1 MTEKIVLKYE
11 KMWIRIM
18 NLFSIKKVFPFVL
31 ILALTWSAACQS
43 SSEKVS
49 SSEKIILIHSNDT
62 HGTFKPYEFNFNGE
76 DRLVGGMEAVSHY
89 LNKIKTEEKNVL
101 VIEKGDL
108 LTGTLAAEVEYKG
121 VVGGALME
129 FLNRLDYDIWSFG
142 NHDFD
147 KGQKNALSLSKMAN
161 FPTVMANIVYK
172 ESGELFPV
180 KPYHIFRIGGLR
192 IGVIAVMEENF
203 LTEVQKDRVEGLDV
217 LPVVPTLNSYI
228 PELDKQTDLILVLS
242 HGWFEEGVRIARN
255 VPGIDIVLAAAED
268 GKFKDVNGVLV
279 QSIKGHQK
287 TLGYIKVEVKNDR
300 IVSYEQQ
307 LIWLWADVDLKPSVQ
322 VSALVK
328 EVEASIGKEY
338 EKVIGEAKVDLSF
351 KYYPRESPQPESSLG
366 NWITDVMRW
375 RTGAQV
381 GLHNSGAIR
390 AEIKAGH
397 VTKGDIFD
405 VSPFRN
411 TLVVFKLTAQQIKDV
426 LEHDVERGW
435 DRLQVSGIKYKYYS
449 KDIRPFGERVVY
461 VEIGGEI
468 IEKDGKVLKPD
479 KVYTVVSN
487 NYLVGHAKDKYF
499 GFPVNDSRNTGQPLD
514 KAMMEWLVKH
524 KLLDYKIEGR
534 IIEINSSH

>member
-1 MTEKIVLKYE
+1 MTYKIILECE
-11 KMWIRIM
+11 KMCKRLM
-18 NLFSIKKVFPFVL
+18 NSFSIKKFFPLVL
-31 ILALTWSAACQS
+31 IFAFAWSAACQS
-43 SSEKVS
+43 SSEKIA
-49 SSEKIILIHSNDT
+49 SSEKIVLIHSNDT
-62 HGTFKPYEFNFNGE
+62 HGIFKPYEFNINGE
-76 DRLVGGMEAVSHY
+76 DRLVGGMEAASHY

-101 VIEKGDL
+101 LIEKGDL

-121 VVGGALME
+121 AVGGMMME

-147 KGQKNALSLSKMAN
+147 KGQKNALSLSQMAN

-172 ESGELFPV
+172 ESGEPFPV
-180 KPYHIFRIGGLR
+180 KPYHIFRRGRLS

-203 LTEVQKDRVEGLDV
+203 LTEVEKDRVKELDV
-217 LPVVPTLNSYI
+217 LPIVSTLNSYI
-228 PELDKQTDLILVLS
+228 PELDKQTDLIVVIS

-255 VPGIDIVLAAAED
+255 VPGIDIVLVAAED
-268 GKFKDVNGVLV
+268 GKFEDVNGVLV
-279 QSIKGHQK
+279 QSIKGHLK
-287 TLGYIKVEVKNDR
+287 TLGYIKAEVKNDR
-300 IVSYEQQ
+300 IVSYEQK
-307 LIWLWADVDLKPSVQ
+307 LIRLLADVDLKPSAQ
-322 VSALVK
+322 VSALVR

-351 KYYPRESPQPESSLG
+351 RYYPRENSQPESALG

-390 AEIKAGH
+390 ADIKAGH

-411 TLVVFKLTAQQIKDV
+411 TLVVFKLTAQQIKDA
-426 LEHDVERGW
+426 LEYDVERGW
-435 DRLQVSGIKYKYYS
+435 DRLQVSGIKYKYYP
-449 KDIRPFGERVVY
+449 KDVRPFGERVVY
-461 VEIGGEI
+461 LEIDGEAI
-468 IEKDGKVLKPD
+468 QKDGKVHEPE
-479 KVYTVVSN
+479 KVYSVVSN
-487 NYLVGHAKDKYF
+487 DYLVGHAKDKYF
-499 GFPVNDSRNTGQPLD
+499 GFAVNGSHNTGQPLD
-514 KAMMEWLVKH
+514 KAMMEWLEKH

>member
-1 MTEKIVLKYE
+1 LTEKTVLEYE
-11 KMWIRIM
+11 KIRIKRM
-18 NLFSIKKVFPFVL
+18 NLFSIKKVFPLVL
-31 ILALTWSAACQS
+31 ILAFTWSAACQS
-43 SSEKVS
+43 SSEKIS
-49 SSEKIILIHSNDT
+49 STEKIILIHSNDT
-62 HGTFKPYEFNFNGE
+62 HGTFKPYEYNINGE

-108 LTGTLAAEVEYKG
+108 LTGTLAAELEYKG
-121 VVGGALME
+121 VVGGMMME
-129 FLNRLDYDIWSFG
+129 FLNRLNYDIWCFG

-147 KGQKNALSLSKMAN
+147 KGQKNTLSLSKMAN

-180 KPYHIFRIGGLR
+180 KPYHIFRIGGLK

-217 LPVVPTLNSYI
+217 LPIVPTLNSYI
-228 PELDKQTDLILVLS
+228 PELDKQTDLIVVVS

-268 GKFKDVNGVLV
+268 GKFEDVNGVLV
-279 QSIKGHQK
+279 QSIRGHQK
-287 TLGYIKVEVKNDR
+287 TLGYIKAEVKNDR
-300 IVSYEQQ
+300 IANYEQR
-307 LIWLWADVDLKPSVQ
+307 LIWLWADVDLNPSAQ
-322 VSALVK
+322 VSALVRK
-328 EVEASIGKEY
+328 VEASIGKEY
-338 EKVIGEAKVDLSF
+338 EKVIGEAKVNLSF
-351 KYYPRESPQPESSLG
+351 RYYPRESSQPESSLG

-375 RTGAQV
+375 KTGAQV

-390 AEIKAGH
+390 ADIKAGH

-405 VSPFRN
+405 VAPFRN
-411 TLVVFKLTAQQIKDV
+411 TLVVFKLTAKQIKDA
-426 LEHDVERGW
+426 LEIDVERGW
-435 DRLQVSGIKYKYYS
+435 DRFQVSGIKYKYYS
-449 KDIRPFGERVVY
+449 KNVRPFGERVVY
-461 VEIGGEI
+461 MEIGGEV
-468 IEKDGKVLKPD
+468 IEKDGKILEPE

-487 NYLVGHAKDKYF
+487 DYLVGHAKDKYF
-499 GFPVNDSRNTGQPLD
+499 GFPVNGSHNTGQPLD